1 VNKKTSKFSVLS
13 LAAFLVA
20 MVALAL
26 AISAGGGEVPGE
38 RSYYQCDVYTEQGCA
53 KYVVADGGEIEIRDG
68 GILDLQAG
76 ASPTFNDT
84 VTFSYASPSA
94 TVAEKAILISD
105 ADWDYA
111 IDTGDVPIFSTAQV
125 WMEDFLGDT
134 LATEIVLL
142 SGSDDVAVDPAL
154 SQGQYG
160 LVVIVAG
167 DSNANCAADCSEAAL
182 GLHWSADQ
190 GSLVFET
197 KLHIDDITTV
207 EMCVGMSDSIG
218 LEMPATFT
226 TDTPAAVADD
236 FVGFCFD
243 TDATTDEWWFCGI
256 DGTTVATGV
265 AVTGVAPANG
275 AFQVL
280 RVEID
285 AAGEAARGYID
296 GTLVGTL
303 TANAVTV
310 TDLLSPIA
318 VVQSLTTA
326 ARTLT
331 VDYIYVAAQ
340 RQ

>member
-1 VNKKTSKFSVLS
+1 
-13 LAAFLVA
+13 
-20 MVALAL
+20 
-26 AISAGGGEVPGE
+26 
-38 RSYYQCDVYTEQGCA
+38 
-53 KYVVADGGEIEIRDG
+53 
-68 GILDLQAG
+68 
-76 ASPTFNDT
+76 
-84 VTFSYASPSA
+84 
-94 TVAEKAILISD
+94 LIND

-111 IDTGDVPIFSTAQV
+111 IDTGDVPIFSSAQT

-142 SGSDDVAVDPAL
+142 NGSDAEAVDPAL

-160 LVVIVAG
+160 LVVMVAG
-167 DSNANCAADCSEAAL
+167 DSNASCAADCSEMAL

-190 GSLVFET
+190 HSLIFET
-197 KLHIDDITTV
+197 RVHIEDITTV
-207 EMCVGMSDSIG
+207 HMCVGMSDSIG
-218 LEMPATFT
+218 LEIPATFT

-243 TDATTDEWWFCGI
+243 TDATTDEWWFIGI

-275 AFQVL
+275 VFQVL

-285 AAGEAARGYID
+285 AAGEVARGYID
-296 GTLVGTL
+296 GSLVGTL
-303 TANAVTV
+303 TANAITV

-318 VVQSLTTA
+318 AVQSLTTA
-326 ARTLT
+326 TRTLT
-331 VDYIYVAAQ
+331 VDYVYVSAQ